1 MQNWAALSRGV
12 LSREQRL
19 RKSFGCCLP
28 CSSRQSKSTKHVE
41 RTRSSSL
48 DQGSIPCG
56 STTHP
61 CPLSPDGR
69 GVLVFEWIGHAG
81 FWNDADIFSM
91 PLIAM
96 PDSSEKF
103 ICFITGASGV
113 GKTTLAD
120 LLQRKYK
127 DRDDTVIL
135 KFDTIGVPSVEDQ
148 IRQFG
153 SPSEWQ
159 RATTQRWVSRM
170 VREVEKQII
179 IIEGQVSLDFIYE
192 AFEGEKFTNFAS
204 ILIDCDEDE
213 MERRLKEERNQ
224 PELVNRAMRNWRRLL
239 RKQAEQRGIPIVH
252 NSDKSKENAAEEV
265 EGILNDFLR
274 TNRPGLSDQRG

>member
-1 MQNWAALSRGV
+1 MFR
-12 LSREQRL
+12 
-19 RKSFGCCLP
+19 
-28 CSSRQSKSTKHVE
+28 
-41 RTRSSSL
+41 
-48 DQGSIPCG
+48 
-56 STTHP
+56 
-61 CPLSPDGR
+61 
-69 GVLVFEWIGHAG
+69 AG
-81 FWNDADIFSM
+81 FWNDAEIFSM

-96 PDSSEKF
+96 PESSEKF

-120 LLQRKYK
+120 LLQQKYK

-192 AFEGEKFTNFAS
+192 AFEGEKFTNFAA

-224 PELVNRAMRNWRRLL
+224 PELVNQAMRNWRRFL
-239 RKQAEQRGIPIVH
+239 RRQAEQRGIPIVH